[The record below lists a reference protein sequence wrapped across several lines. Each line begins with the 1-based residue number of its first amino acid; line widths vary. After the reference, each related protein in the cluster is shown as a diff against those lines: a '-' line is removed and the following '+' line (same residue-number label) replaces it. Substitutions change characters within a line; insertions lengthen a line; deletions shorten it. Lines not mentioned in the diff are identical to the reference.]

1 MNEPTAFSIPEFNS
15 LLTTKAIGRDFRYH
29 EQVGSTMD
37 LARGAARDGAS
48 HGTLFFA
55 EEQTAGR
62 GRRGR
67 SFYSP
72 ARLNLYF
79 TLILRCPM
87 EVHRRL
93 PVLVPVAVC
102 GAIADE
108 GVEAA
113 IKWPND
119 IWVGERKVCGMLI
132 DGEIAPAGAVAM
144 PGIGINVNG
153 DPTREP
159 ELARIA
165 TSVRR
170 ELGHR
175 VSREALLARVCGNLE
190 ELLAGPFDHALAR
203 YRALSCVLDRA
214 VTVKP
219 VSGEEFEAN
228 ATSIN
233 DDGSLWVRRPSGAM
247 ELVTAADVSLR
258 PSRQE

>member
-15 LLTTKAIGRDFRYH
+15 LLTTKAIGRDFRYN

-37 LARGAARDGAS
+37 LARGAASDGAS

-93 PVLVPVAVC
+93 PVLVPAAVC
-102 GAIADE
+102 GAIADQGLE
-108 GVEAA
+108 SA

-119 IWVGERKVCGMLI
+119 IWVGGRKVCGMLI
-132 DGEIAPAGAVAM
+132 DGEISPAGAVAM

-153 DPTREP
+153 DPTEEP

-170 ELGHR
+170 ELGHG

-190 ELLAGPFDHALAR
+190 ELLAAPFDDALAQ
-203 YRALSCVLDRA
+203 YRALSCVLGRA
-214 VTVKP
+214 VRVKP
-219 VSGEEFEAN
+219 AAGDEFEAT
-228 ATSIN
+228 ASSIN
-233 DDGSLWVRRPSGAM
+233 DDGSLWVRRTDGRR

-258 PSRQE
+258 PSRAE